1 MMAADAGIVLELH
14 AGRPLH
20 LILFRGVSNG
30 AVLRDRVIAGE
41 IDAALMDATMLTGS
55 LHLLAAAN
63 KALLAESTK
72 MITKSLYAELVYSL
86 SATRNIDASLRTFG
100 VSDGTSD
107 VVAAFFGGG
116 GVGLGG
122 ADERARAIAA
132 TVEGERVLLAGAGAS
147 PSGESAAVLAQLDAP
162 DRTCPRRAP
171 SERVRQLFKI
181 GEREVPVGAPVSA
194 LQEAV
199 VLRLATKEC

>member
-1 MMAADAGIVLELH
+1 MADAGIALELH

-20 LILFRGVSNG
+20 LILFRNVSNG
-30 AVLRDRVIAGE
+30 AALRERMIAGE

-63 KALLAESTK
+63 KALLAESSK
-72 MITKSLYAELVYSL
+72 MITKSLHSELVYSL
-86 SATRNIDASLRTFG
+86 SATRSIDASLRTFG
-100 VSDGTSD
+100 VSNGTSE

-116 GVGLGG
+116 AMGVGGV
-122 ADERARAIAA
+122 DERACAIAA
-132 TVEGERVLLAGAGAS
+132 AVVGERVLLAGTGAS
-147 PSGESAAVLAQLDAP
+147 GSGESAAVLAQLDAA

-181 GEREVPVGAPVSA
+181 GEREVPLGAPVSV

-199 VLRLATKEC
+199 VSRLATKEC